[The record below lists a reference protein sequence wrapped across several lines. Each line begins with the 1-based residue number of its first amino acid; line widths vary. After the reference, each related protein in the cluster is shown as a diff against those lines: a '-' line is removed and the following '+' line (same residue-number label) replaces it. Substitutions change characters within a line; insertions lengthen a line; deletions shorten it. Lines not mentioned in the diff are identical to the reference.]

1 MASDYSVTLGHLRFL
16 EKRERI
22 DHKTAM
28 MYWRE
33 ISVNWGESDPFG
45 LVYYPRMLAWFND
58 SEHELFRTIGYPI
71 DKMIQQNRTTFVMGE
86 IQFRFIGPAAYGDR
100 VTLKLVLTEIRE
112 RTLHWNCSA
121 KLTLTG
127 APVTEGKAIRV
138 YAQINEDGTL
148 TSKPIPEEMR
158 LAFTA
163 DRVLTSPIRNQSND

>member
-1 MASDYSVTLGHLRFL
+1 
-16 EKRERI
+16 
-22 DHKTAM
+22 

-58 SEHELFRTIGYPI
+58 TEHELFRTIGYPI
-71 DKMIQQNRTTFVMGE
+71 DKMIQQDRTTFVMGE

-100 VTLKLVLTEIRE
+100 VTLKLVLAEIRE

-127 APVTEGKAIRV
+127 DPVTEGKATRV
-138 YAQINEDGTL
+138 YAHINEDGTL
-148 TSKPIPEEMR
+148 TSRPIPEEMR
-158 LAFTA
+158 HAFTA
-163 DRVLTSPIRNQSND
+163 DRVLTSPVKNPAKE